1 MVRSSSAPTG
11 DFASRLL
18 EWWQE
23 HGRHELPWQQDRSLY
38 RVWVS
43 EIMLQQTQVGT
54 VIDYFQRFM
63 TRFPDL
69 PALAESPQDDVLA
82 LWSGLGYYARAR
94 NLHRAARICMDEYD
108 GSLPGSVDAL
118 QQLPGIGESTANAI
132 VAQAL
137 DRRAPIL
144 DGNVKRVLARHA
156 AIEGWPGRS
165 AVLKQL
171 WQAADA
177 RTPPDRAADYTQAIM
192 DLGATLCAPRRPACL
207 LCPVNAD
214 CVARIQGRVD
224 ELPGKKPKRER
235 PHRTSTWLIVTD
247 ENGRILLERRPPSG
261 IWGGLWCLP
270 QAEESDGLQVFADLP
285 DPIDHEFTHFSL
297 RMLFGRPAAAVAK
310 SLVTDSQT
318 RWFMPADALAAGI
331 PRPIRKVIEQ
341 LTDTIPASFIQ
352 AQAQP

>member
-1 MVRSSSAPTG
+1 
-11 DFASRLL
+11 L

-38 RVWVS
+38 RVWIS

-54 VIDYFQRFM
+54 VVGYFERFM
-63 TRFPDL
+63 ASFPDL
-69 PALAESPQDDVLA
+69 QALAAAPQDDVLA

-94 NLHRAARICMDEYD
+94 NLHRAAQICMKEH
-108 GSLPGSVDAL
+108 GGRLPEAADAL
-118 QQLPGIGESTANAI
+118 RQLPGIGESTANAI

-156 AIEGWPGRS
+156 AIEGWPGKS

-171 WQAADA
+171 WHEAEA
-177 RTPPDRAADYTQAIM
+177 RTPPNRAADYTQAIM
-192 DLGATLCAPRRPACL
+192 DLGATLCTPRKPACI
-207 LCPVNAD
+207 LCPVNSD
-214 CVARIQGRVD
+214 CVARMEGRVD
-224 ELPGKKPKRER
+224 QLPSKKPKRER
-235 PHRTSTWLIVTD
+235 PRRTSTWLIIRD

-261 IWGGLWCLP
+261 IWGSLWCLP
-270 QAEESDGLQVFADLP
+270 QAQESTRLESCADLP

-297 RMLFGRPAAAVAK
+297 HMRFAKPAEAVGRNL
-310 SLVTDSQT
+310 SLADAQT
-318 RWFMPADALAAGI
+318 RWFSLADALAAGI

-341 LTDTIPASFIQ
+341 LADTMTAPHQ
-352 AQAQP
+352 T